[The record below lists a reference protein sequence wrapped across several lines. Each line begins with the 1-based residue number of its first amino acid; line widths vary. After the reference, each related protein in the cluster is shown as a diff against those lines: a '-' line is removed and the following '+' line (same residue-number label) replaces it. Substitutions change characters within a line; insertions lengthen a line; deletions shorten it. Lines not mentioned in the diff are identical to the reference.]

1 MVDKDFSHR
10 IEWVRRQSS
19 GNAHG
24 LIKGI
29 GVFTCVVVNPQM
41 SQYWVIDDRIDD
53 PDGDGQSKL
62 DHGQDRL
69 THAVHDQWLPFRTV
83 LMDP

>member
-29 GVFTCVVVNPQM
+29 GVVTGVVVNPHTA
-41 SQYWVIDDRIDD
+41 QYWVIDDRIDD

-62 DHGQDRL
+62 DH
-69 THAVHDQWLPFRTV
+69 V
-83 LMDP
+83 